1 MYSLLMK
8 SVYSLSNSGTY
19 KSRFP
24 AVVKECSCCINEIN
38 TVGLI
43 SDTSYSKLHFKS
55 YLLKL

>member
-8 SVYSLSNSGTY
+8 SVYSISNNGTY

-24 AVVKECSCCINEIN
+24 AVEKEHSCCSHEIN